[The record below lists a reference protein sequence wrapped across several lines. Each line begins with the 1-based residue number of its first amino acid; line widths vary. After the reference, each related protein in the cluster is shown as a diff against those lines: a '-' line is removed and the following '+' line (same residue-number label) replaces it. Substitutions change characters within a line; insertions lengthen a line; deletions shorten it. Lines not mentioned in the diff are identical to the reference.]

1 MTDKLSRIQSYS
13 LNRKAGNIKFVKLKE
28 ATKKK
33 DKIDERIAAIKRDT
47 KITFTGRENEISQL
61 RHIYFSQKKKL
72 TSGKGLKNKYS
83 QNSAQPVPAVIGIKG
98 EAGIGKSRLIS
109 EFLKSHIKNSIT
121 GASDTHVQNP
131 YSFFISLIKS
141 YCVISDSDTP
151 DKVKHKLKFS
161 LQDLSNYEKDKPDK
175 KNLIGSFNLLCHL
188 LGLHSKDYRL
198 KLPASELKIH
208 LQLCIKNFIEAV
220 AAKVNF
226 FNEPLII
233 VCEDAHW
240 MDDTSRN
247 TLSYLFN
254 TLNINKNSSGPYR
267 IIIFLMLY
275 RPEFKVM
282 KDAELKA
289 DFTEIELE
297 PLDYNSVQKILKSKN
312 ENKNVT
318 GLLKN
323 MTGDAVKLL
332 TERSEGNPLFIQE
345 WIRMFGDKYTSEELS
360 QIKSNGLESGR
371 QVIEIPVSINLLINK
386 RLERLSGTEL
396 SILQYASVI
405 GNEFTDIL
413 LKKTAKLL
421 SDETDIERVL
431 EKLADNR
438 FIRKSDK
445 TFGSDIYYEFHHDVI
460 REVVYETIPE
470 DNRKV
475 MHKTAGEAIEN
486 IFHGRIEQYY
496 YVLCEHFEKGGAEEK
511 LIDYLEKAGDRAR
524 ESFENERAIGY
535 YERILDTSLLL
546 YTRKYFDIF
555 LKKFQIYKVQSDWKK
570 AMEDY
575 NTLNLEKSFT
585 ADKFNLL
592 KIRLILAEVYH
603 NKSNYPESIKILKY
617 LKQTSKSSELYWE
630 TITLL
635 CMNYLQMGQSK
646 LASKYANLF
655 YGVSLNETNNII
667 KAKALDLL
675 GQVER
680 LKGNYSKAIRHFK
693 NSMVLFEKEKEFYE
707 MLIIINR
714 IGTVHYHL
722 SEFKNA
728 IQYFEKTLQ
737 RSIKYGSPIIQSI
750 ALGNL
755 GNIYDDIGQ
764 NQKALNLFNQ
774 KYKIATELNNIEG
787 IASSIASIG
796 NLYLK
801 DGLYD
806 KAIINYQKAL
816 IYFIQIE
823 KKSSISNMH
832 SNIGLIHLYKGEY
845 NEAIYNFE
853 CESEINE
860 SLSYNS
866 AKLRNYLNTGN
877 LYKKINNYDLAE
889 KNYNKAF
896 LLLKELGSLRLE
908 AITNF
913 NYAELMFDMKKY
925 ESAKKCNDKA
935 LLFSK
940 ENYVNEELF
949 EIRLLNNKILFY
961 SELEKKTFDLNEN
974 SLSCPT
980 LLEAVKDLEKMLKES
995 LKETETAKLHFELW
1009 NMKKNMKDK
1018 SESVHKE
1025 MSARLFKK
1033 LYNKTPNAEYKNFIN
1048 LLSVI

>member
-1 MTDKLSRIQSYS
+1 MSDKLSRLQSYS

-28 ATKKK
+28 VTKKK

-72 TSGKGLKNKYS
+72 TAGKDLKNKIS
-83 QNSAQPVPAVIGIKG
+83 QSESPPVPAVIGIKG

-121 GASDTHVQNP
+121 GTSDTHIQNP
-131 YSFFISLIKS
+131 YSFFITLIKS
-141 YCVISDSDTP
+141 HCVISGSDSP
-151 DKVKHKLKFS
+151 DEVKRKLKFS
-161 LQDLSNYEKDKPDK
+161 LQDLSNYEKGKPDK
-175 KNLIGSFNLLCHL
+175 KNLIGSYNLLCHL
-188 LGLHSKDYRL
+188 LGIHSKDYRL

-220 AAKVNF
+220 ASKINF
-226 FNEPLII
+226 FDEPLVII
-233 VCEDAHW
+233 CEDAHW
-240 MDDTSRN
+240 MDDTSKN

-254 TLNINKNSSGPYR
+254 TINISKRNPGQFR
-267 IIIFLMLY
+267 IILFVLLY

-282 KDAELKA
+282 KEAQFKT

-297 PLDYNSVQKILKSKN
+297 PLDYDSVQKILKSKN

-318 GLLKN
+318 GLLNN

-345 WIRMFGDKYTSEELS
+345 WIRMFGDKYTSEELH
-360 QIKSNGLESGR
+360 QIKRSGIKSDR
-371 QVIEIPVSINLLINK
+371 QDIEIPVSINLLINK
-386 RLERLSGTEL
+386 RLERLIRTEL
-396 SILQYASVI
+396 RILQYASVI

-413 LKKTAKLL
+413 LKKTTKLL
-421 SDETDIERVL
+421 SDETNIEGVL
-431 EKLADNR
+431 EKLTDNR
-438 FIRKSDK
+438 FIRRSDK
-445 TFGSDIYYEFHHDVI
+445 TFGSERYFVFHHDVI

-486 IFHGRIEQYY
+486 IFHSRIEQYY

-535 YERILDTSLLL
+535 YEKILNSANLLN
-546 YTRKYFDIF
+546 TRKYFDIF

-570 AMEDY
+570 AIEDY

-585 ADKFNLL
+585 ADKFNLH
-592 KIRLILAEVYH
+592 KFKLILAEVYH
-603 NKSNYPESIKILKY
+603 NKSNYPESIKMLKY
-617 LKQTSKSSELYWE
+617 LKQSSKNKELYWE
-630 TITLL
+630 TIVLL

-646 LASKYANLF
+646 LASKYAILF
-655 YGVSLNETNNII
+655 YDMSLNKTDNVK

-680 LKGNYSKAIRHFK
+680 LKGNYSKAIKYFK
-693 NSMVLFEKEKEFYE
+693 NSMELFEKEKEFYE

-722 SEFKNA
+722 SEFTNA

-774 KYKIATELNNIEG
+774 KYKIASELNNIEG

-796 NLYLK
+796 NLNLK

-816 IYFIQIE
+816 LYFIQIE
-823 KKSSISNMH
+823 RKSSISNMH
-832 SNIGLIHLYKGEY
+832 SNIGLIHLYRGEY

-853 CESEINE
+853 REAEINE

-877 LYKKINNYDLAE
+877 LYKKTSNYELAE
-889 KNYNKAF
+889 KYYTKAF
-896 LLLKELGSLRLE
+896 SLTKDLGSVRLE

-913 NYAELMFDMKKY
+913 NYAELLFDMKKF
-925 ESAKKCNDKA
+925 EKAKNCINRA
-935 LLFSK
+935 LLLSK
-940 ENYVNEELF
+940 ENYVNEEIF
-949 EIRLLNNKILFY
+949 EIHILNSKILFY
-961 SELEKKTFDLNEN
+961 SELEKKTFDFKEN
-974 SLSCPT
+974 SLSYSK
-980 LLEAVKDLEKMLKES
+980 LSEAVKGLEKMLKEYS
-995 LKETETAKLHFELW
+995 KESETAKLHFELW

-1025 MSARLFKK
+1025 LSARLFKK
-1033 LYNKTPNAEYKNFIN
+1033 LYKKTPNAEYKIFIK
-1048 LLSVI
+1048 LLS